1 MRYNN
6 TAKLTERSAPKMD
19 MCSSCQYNL
28 QIVDRIKKE
37 LPDLDTTNRL
47 AEMFKVF
54 GDNTRI
60 RILWALFDKELC
72 VYDIA
77 ETLGMSQSAIS
88 HQLKTLKQAR
98 LIKARRDGKN
108 AFYSIDDDHV
118 KKIIEQMLI
127 HVEEQ

>member
-1 MRYNN
+1 
-6 TAKLTERSAPKMD
+6 MD
-19 MCSSCQYNL
+19 MCSSCQYN
-28 QIVDRIKKE
+28 QQVVNRIKNE
-37 LPDLDTTNRL
+37 LPCDETTQSL
-47 AEMFKVF
+47 AEMFKIF

-60 RILWALFDKELC
+60 RILWTLFDKELC

-77 ETLGMSQSAIS
+77 ERLNMSQSAIS
-88 HQLKTLKQAR
+88 HQLRILKQAR
-98 LIKARRDGKN
+98 LIKVRRDGKN

>member
-1 MRYNN
+1 
-6 TAKLTERSAPKMD
+6 MD
-19 MCSSCQYNL
+19 MCSSCQYNP
-28 QIVDRIKKE
+28 QIVDRLKKQI
-37 LPDLDTTNRL
+37 PDDETTQNL

-60 RILWALFDKELC
+60 RILWTLFDKELC

-77 ETLGMSQSAIS
+77 EALSMSQSAIS

-98 LIKARRDGKN
+98 LIKSRREGKN

-118 KKIIEQMLI
+118 KRIIEQMLI

>member
-1 MRYNN
+1 
-6 TAKLTERSAPKMD
+6 MD
-19 MCSSCQYNL
+19 MCSSCQYNP
-28 QIVDRIKKE
+28 QIVDRLKNQ
-37 LPDLDTTNRL
+37 LPDDETTQNL

-60 RILWALFDKELC
+60 RILWTLFDKELC

-77 ETLGMSQSAIS
+77 EALSMSQSAIS

-98 LIKARRDGKN
+98 LIKSRRDGKN

-118 KKIIEQMLI
+118 KRIIEQMLI